1 MSGNDQSFAAR
12 TTSALSDW
20 LRAGGDWLFPPSCL
34 ACRRDLAEHRLTVTD
49 GVCEECR
56 SQITVRIPVCG
67 RCSAPIGPNL
77 PTDGACILCRDERYA
92 FERAFALGPYDGFLR
107 DLIRRAQQPGQEL
120 VARMLARQ
128 IAERWADE
136 LAAANVDVVVP
147 VPQFLPQWWWR
158 RYNAAA
164 VLAEEFARI
173 LDRPVSGWSLVKT
186 RWTPSQA
193 QSSPSDRRQQQR
205 GAFRVA
211 PWGRLRG
218 RTILLVDDVLTTGG
232 TSQAATRALLNA
244 GARKVLVAVVARGI
258 GR

>member
-1 MSGNDQSFAAR
+1 MSGTDRPFAAR
-12 TTSALSDW
+12 TTKALADW

-34 ACRRDLAEHRLTVTD
+34 ACRRNLAEHRLTATR
-49 GVCEECR
+49 GLCEDCR
-56 SQITVRIPVCG
+56 SQLTFERRVCG

-77 PTDGACILCRDERYA
+77 PTDGDCILCRDERYA
-92 FERAFALGPYDGFLR
+92 FERAFALGPYDGVLR
-107 DLIRRAQQPGQEL
+107 DLIRRAQKPGQEL

-128 IAERWADE
+128 TAERWADE

-158 RYNAAA
+158 RYNTAA
-164 VLAEEFARI
+164 VLADEFSRI
-173 LDRPVSGWSLVKT
+173 LRRPVSGWSLVKT

-205 GAFRVA
+205 GAFRAV
-211 PWGRLRG
+211 PWGRIRG

-232 TSQAATRALLNA
+232 TSQAATRALLAA
-244 GARKVLVAVVARGI
+244 GAARVLVAVVARGI